1 MTYLEQVK
9 TDVKDYIESNDWN
22 IDLEEYAGD
31 IEAFQEFLNE
41 TLWTNDSVTG
51 DASGSYY
58 CNSYKAM
65 EEVKENLPEVMEA
78 LTEFGYNAQD
88 IGNMFINE
96 EWEKLDV
103 IARCYFL
110 YSAIDAVLEDME
122 MEEILEQLKEE
133 KEKEN
138 V

>member
-9 TDVKDYIESNDWN
+9 ADVKDYIETNDWN
-22 IDLEEYAGD
+22 IDLEEYETA
-31 IEAFQEFLNE
+31 EEFEEFLNDE
-41 TLWTNDSVTG
+41 LWINDSVTG
-51 DASGSYY
+51 NASGSYY

-78 LTEFGYNAQD
+78 LTECGYNAQD
-88 IGNMFINE
+88 IGNMFISE

-103 IARCYFL
+103 IARCFYL
-110 YSAIDAVLEDME
+110 EQAISEVLEE
-122 MEEILEQLKEE
+122 MEIEEVIEQLKEE

-138 V
+138 A